1 MKYAAFKLAGVALS
15 LSLVWTSAQAAAL
28 RVAADPVPHA
38 EILNY
43 IKKIDPSLD
52 LKVVELTSG
61 VNANELLASGDVDA
75 NYFQH
80 VPYLKDQEKA
90 LGKTFA
96 VAATVHIEPLGIY
109 SHKHKDFSSL
119 PENAT
124 VAVPNNTTNLSR
136 ALFLLQAQKLIKLDP
151 KFTDPATTL
160 ATPKDI
166 VENPKHLK
174 ILEIE
179 SPQIPRSLDDV
190 DLAVING
197 NYALEAGL
205 VPAKDALGLESAE
218 HNPYANI
225 LVTTPALANDPRI
238 KALAKDLTS
247 PQVAEFIRKTYN
259 GSVIPVALS
268 HDNHRR
274 AEQNLRR
281 NRPTGAERYRVADT
295 ERGNIRHSRAQWRR
309 QKYAHP
315 LSQFTGAAHLG
326 PHSGERTGYYPVEQG
341 GAAGLSPA
349 HRDDF
354 PALQSA
360 ACPHRR

>member
-1 MKYAAFKLAGVALS
+1 MMKYAAFKLAGVALS
-15 LSLVWTSAQAAAL
+15 LSLAWTSAQAAAL

-52 LKVVELTSG
+52 LKIVELTSG
-61 VNANELLASGDVDA
+61 VNANELLANGDVDA

-96 VAATVHIEPLGIY
+96 VA
-109 SHKHKDFSSL
+109 
-119 PENAT
+119 
-124 VAVPNNTTNLSR
+124 VPNNTTNLSR
-136 ALFLLQAQKLIKLDP
+136 ALFLLQNQGLIKLAA

-205 VPAKDALGLESAE
+205 VPAKDALGLESATN
-218 HNPYANI
+218 NPYANI

-247 PQVAEFIRKTYN
+247 PQVAEFIRKQYN
-259 GSVIPVALS
+259 GSVIPVA
-268 HDNHRR
+268 
-274 AEQNLRR
+274 
-281 NRPTGAERYRVADT
+281 P
-295 ERGNIRHSRAQWRR
+295 
-309 QKYAHP
+309 
-315 LSQFTGAAHLG
+315 
-326 PHSGERTGYYPVEQG
+326 
-341 GAAGLSPA
+341 
-349 HRDDF
+349 
-354 PALQSA
+354 QS
-360 ACPHRR
+360 

>member
-1 MKYAAFKLAGVALS
+1 M
-15 LSLVWTSAQAAAL
+15 
-28 RVAADPVPHA
+28 
-38 EILNY
+38 
-43 IKKIDPSLD
+43 
-52 LKVVELTSG
+52 VELTSG

-136 ALFLLQAQKLIKLDP
+136 ALFLLQAQKLIKLDLNLP
-151 KFTDPATTL
+151 TRPPP

-190 DLAVING
+190 D
-197 NYALEAGL
+197 
-205 VPAKDALGLESAE
+205 
-218 HNPYANI
+218 
-225 LVTTPALANDPRI
+225 
-238 KALAKDLTS
+238 
-247 PQVAEFIRKTYN
+247 
-259 GSVIPVALS
+259 
-268 HDNHRR
+268 RR
-274 AEQNLRR
+274 
-281 NRPTGAERYRVADT
+281 
-295 ERGNIRHSRAQWRR
+295 
-309 QKYAHP
+309 
-315 LSQFTGAAHLG
+315 
-326 PHSGERTGYYPVEQG
+326 
-341 GAAGLSPA
+341 
-349 HRDDF
+349 
-354 PALQSA
+354 
-360 ACPHRR
+360 